1 MNMMGTAS
9 ASASGN
15 SLGVDGI
22 KEFKTVTSA
31 MSAEYGGVEAAQ
43 IQMVSKNGTN
53 QFHGDLFEYVRN
65 SAMDARNHFDYTSQL
80 GEERLP
86 PFQRNQF
93 GGLVS
98 RVEDAPSFR
107 RNTLGT
113 VSFSNVQ
120 EFMTGIFS
128 QESAG
133 SGVFDRNYF
142 WEEFALYAQDD
153 WRATSR
159 LVLNLGLRWEA
170 STAAIEVNGRGFVLK
185 NLATDPA
192 PTPGT
197 FKPQLHNFVPK
208 DKLNHQF
215 ALTVL
220 GQPVSP
226 FSLSP

>member
-1 MNMMGTAS
+1 MQGLTYLAPKSLDAVWSLNTLEDCEKVMLRSPNFSSNGGSQRSNMFTIDGTSMMNMMGTAS

-133 SGVFDRNYF
+133 SGVFDRNYS
-142 WEEFALYAQDD
+142 WECPASAGNGESV
-153 WRATSR
+153 RP
-159 LVLNLGLRWEA
+159 LR
-170 STAAIEVNGRGFVLK
+170 
-185 NLATDPA
+185 
-192 PTPGT
+192 
-197 FKPQLHNFVPK
+197 
-208 DKLNHQF
+208 
-215 ALTVL
+215 
-220 GQPVSP
+220 
-226 FSLSP
+226 